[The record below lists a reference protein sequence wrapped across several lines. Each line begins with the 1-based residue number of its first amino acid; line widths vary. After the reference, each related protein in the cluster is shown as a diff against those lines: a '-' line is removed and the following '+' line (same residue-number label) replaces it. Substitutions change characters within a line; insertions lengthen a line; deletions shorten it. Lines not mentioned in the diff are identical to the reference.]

1 MALSEEVLKTIAY
14 AEAHGYDKL
23 NLLPPQQTRDMM
35 KQAPANPNP
44 TAVGQVINT
53 IIEKDQIPVR
63 IYIPKGS
70 GPFPVITY
78 FHGGGFV
85 LLSLDTHDEICRQLC
100 ANTAAVVMSVDYKLA
115 PEHPYPEGPES
126 SVTATLWMLE
136 NAKKYNAI
144 GEKMAVAGDSA
155 GGYMA
160 LYVAQK
166 LTAAGVVLKAQ
177 FATYPVTDH
186 YSSHHASW
194 EENKDGYVL
203 TAEMMKWFW
212 DNYLTDPAKF
222 DEASPLRTTDL
233 SGLPP
238 ALIMTANYDPLRD
251 EGKAYADKLQKAGV
265 PTVYQNYENVHGF
278 FGTGSIGQQAMQEA
292 SNFLKD
298 KLNN

>member
-1 MALSEEVLKTIAY
+1 MALSEEVLQTIAY

-23 NLLPPQQTRDMM
+23 NRFPPHQTREMM
-35 KQAPANPNP
+35 KQAPTNPNP

-53 IIEKDQIPVR
+53 VIEKDQIPVR
-63 IYIPKGS
+63 IYIPEGS
-70 GPFPVITY
+70 GPFPVVSY

-100 ANTAAVVMSVDYKLA
+100 VNINAVVMSVDYKLA

-126 SVTATLWMLE
+126 CVTATRWMIG
-136 NAKKYNAI
+136 NAHNYNGI

-166 LTAAGVVLKAQ
+166 LTAAGVELKAQ

-186 YSSHHASW
+186 YTAQHPSW
-194 EENKDGYVL
+194 DENRKGYVL
-203 TAEMMKWFW
+203 SAQLMQWFW
-212 DNYLTDPAKF
+212 DCYLIDPAGYE
-222 DEASPLRTTDL
+222 EASILRAKDF

-251 EGKAYADKLQKAGV
+251 EGKAYAEKLKAAGV
-265 PTVYQNYENVHGF
+265 ETIHQNFENTHGF
-278 FGTGSIGQQAMQEA
+278 FGMGTMGNEAMQIA
-292 SNFLKD
+292 SKFLKG
-298 KLNN
+298 KLYN

>member
-1 MALSEEVLKTIAY
+1 MALPEEVKKTIAD
-14 AEAHGYDKL
+14 AEAHGFDKL
-23 NLLPPQQTRDMM
+23 NLLPPQQTRDLM

-44 TAVGQVINT
+44 TAVGDVINT
-53 IIEKDQIPVR
+53 IIEKDHIPVR
-63 IYIPKGS
+63 IYIPKGE

-100 ANTAAVVMSVDYKLA
+100 ANTGAVVMSVDYKLA
-115 PEHPYPEGPES
+115 PEHPYPQGPES
-126 SVTATLWMLE
+126 AVAATLWMIE
-136 NAKKYNAI
+136 NAMDYNGI
-144 GEKMAVAGDSA
+144 GERMAVAGDSA

-160 LYVAQK
+160 IWVAQK
-166 LTAAGVVLKAQ
+166 LTTAGIAIKAQ
-177 FATYPVTDH
+177 FAAYPVTDH
-186 YSSHHASW
+186 YSSNHASW
-194 EENKDGYVL
+194 GENKEGYVL
-203 TAEMMKWFW
+203 TANMMKWFW

-222 DEASPLRTTDL
+222 NEASPLRTADL

-265 PTVYQNYENVHGF
+265 STIYKNYENVHGF
-278 FGTGSIGQQAMQEA
+278 FATGSIGQRAMLEA

-298 KLNN
+298 QLNS

>member
-1 MALSEEVLKTIAY
+1 
-14 AEAHGYDKL
+14 
-23 NLLPPQQTRDMM
+23 
-35 KQAPANPNP
+35 
-44 TAVGQVINT
+44 
-53 IIEKDQIPVR
+53 
-63 IYIPKGS
+63 
-70 GPFPVITY
+70 
-78 FHGGGFV
+78 
-85 LLSLDTHDEICRQLC
+85 
-100 ANTAAVVMSVDYKLA
+100 MSVDYKLA

-126 SVTATLWMLE
+126 AVAATLWMIE
-136 NAKKYNAI
+136 SAKNYNGI

-166 LTAAGVVLKAQ
+166 LTTAGVKLKAQ

-212 DNYLTDPAKF
+212 DNYLTDPSKF
-222 DEASPLRTTDL
+222 DEASPLRTADL

-265 PTVYQNYENVHGF
+265 PTIYQNYENVHGF
-278 FGTGSIGQQAMQEA
+278 FGTGTIGLQAMQQA

-298 KLNN
+298 KLNS